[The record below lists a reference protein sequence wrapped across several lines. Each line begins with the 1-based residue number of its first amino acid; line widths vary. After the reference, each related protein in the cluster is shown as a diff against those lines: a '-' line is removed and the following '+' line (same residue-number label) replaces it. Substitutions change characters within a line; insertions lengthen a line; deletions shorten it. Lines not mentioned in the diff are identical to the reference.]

1 MSSRFGLPLVD
12 VYGRMVQRPS
22 FAEVKAAK
30 AVLPEEEKVEKIK
43 AQFKDTNQ
51 RNWTLQGTNISP
63 KNGILKIPWRVLPA
77 KTKECPLKINGW
89 KMYFVRT

>member
-1 MSSRFGLPLVD
+1 MRVVTINLHRTLPTGSRFGLPLVD

-43 AQFKDTNQ
+43 AQFKDTHQ
-51 RNWTLQGTNISP
+51 RNY
-63 KNGILKIPWRVLPA
+63 KNLLPP
-77 KTKECPLKINGW
+77 KTKECRRKINGW
-89 KMYFVRT
+89 KMYFCTDIVP

>member
-1 MSSRFGLPLVD
+1 MRVVTINLYQTLPTSSRFGLPLVD

-43 AQFKDTNQ
+43 AQFKDAHQ
-51 RNWTLQGTNISP
+51 RNWTHEI
-63 KNGILKIPWRVLPA
+63 
-77 KTKECPLKINGW
+77 
-89 KMYFVRT
+89 